1 MHLQLL
7 IVYQSFANLPHHLY
21 QVAHT
26 VAIVTNYFQTSQ
38 LSRFHPVSHGFTY
51 CISHG
56 FTVASSFLT
65 VLQFFSGFFFR
76 LRKQAKAV
84 QFLVKKYRSM
94 VIFVILDIET
104 TTRSSPGVSV
114 PGDYFK
120 HQSCIKVA
128 FFMDSF
134 CNHLEIFQNGY

>member
-1 MHLQLL
+1 M
-7 IVYQSFANLPHHLY
+7 
-21 QVAHT
+21 
-26 VAIVTNYFQTSQ
+26 TNYFETSQ
-38 LSRFHPVSHGFTY
+38 LSRFHRVSHGFSY

-56 FTVASSFLT
+56 LTVASSFLT

-94 VIFVILDIET
+94 VIYVIIDIET

-120 HQSCIKVA
+120 HQSYIKVA

-134 CNHLEIFQNGY
+134 CNHLEIF